1 MYPKITV
8 GSRFFFFSS
17 LREAEDLKAR
27 NLATE
32 VDDILN
38 QNPLSRE
45 DDDGEENITQAL
57 NFLEQMYLRELS
69 IERQYFSSKV
79 LKNPIIENNP
89 KYTAMAKACFSETEI
104 DYPLFMSLLKLIES
118 ETTGTDYEERFNQIK
133 QEVKNF
139 QSAVTSWTDAH
150 NKDIEDFPSP
160 NFIISKLFNELDYA
174 NKREQSAVHK
184 ALNRTKVI
192 NNAILGSKL
201 SKDTSIFV
209 NQVQKTIVPF
219 LLSNNNNQILN
230 INQERAFTS
239 EIALYLLEELENI
252 KNQSNQEINLD
263 DILNDLVIN
272 SSNSNETN
280 SLATRISKYADHILG
295 NLTLLEQQGKQIT
308 PITNKI
314 KIEKQ
319 KITGLT
325 KEVRAKL
332 AEILN
337 EIDPNLNKDFEKT
350 KFRTKKAKEQYL
362 SRLKKDLKLL
372 IGMPTNSRMN
382 TKQEIQLLNE
392 LLATHSKF
400 TMYDETEYRSARG
413 LQAILKTAIPEVVGK
428 SLGKTDVSML
438 DIGQIQIEYNIDDN
452 IISELLSDYDQNFEN
467 NYQVTRQ
474 QISHRVYN
482 DKLFSQQNSFNLMAQ
497 TEAVSQAQKSLADSI
512 ANFPPNISLSNKS
525 AREELENVF
534 IIDNS
539 VKHSDFIFNGKGFS
553 GGSLGSGI
561 IEQINNICDFFE
573 LGGITPVDRNWLIFA
588 TLNCGNGL
596 MGAHLRP
603 SLEDYFSVVASML
616 LFRTGGLLADQI
628 SSEGQQYVSANN
640 IHIFTLGPL
649 YVPASYILL
658 TTLEALQEAD
668 NLITRAAA
676 GSKTVIRNNVT
687 EKDKYTENVK
697 LVDGQTVK
705 VGQWYET
712 YARNYSRVS
721 INVQLLAGFLD
732 ILEEIEKRAQ
742 EFLK

>member
-69 IERQYFSSKV
+69 VERQYFSSKV

-133 QEVKNF
+133 QEVTNF

-252 KNQSNQEINLD
+252 KNQSNQEINLN

-280 SLATRISKYADHILG
+280 SLATKISKYADHILG

-350 KFRTKKAKEQYL
+350 KFHTKKAKEQYL

-452 IISELLSDYDQNFEN
+452 ILSELLSDYDQNFEN

-732 ILEEIEKRAQ
+732 ILEEIEKRTQ